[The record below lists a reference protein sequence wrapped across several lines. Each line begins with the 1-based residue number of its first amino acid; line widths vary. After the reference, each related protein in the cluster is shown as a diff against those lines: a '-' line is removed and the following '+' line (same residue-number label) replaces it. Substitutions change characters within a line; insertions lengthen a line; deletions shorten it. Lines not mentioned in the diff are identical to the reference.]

1 MSTDCGSACCMCD
14 ECLCDGCCAGIMV
27 ATPVS
32 VANPPGRPRLVY
44 RAGTHPQFLASM
56 RARLASAEFPA
67 LAALSTRDPA
77 DFALALLDGWATIA
91 DVLTFYTERIAN
103 EGFLRTA
110 TEEFSVRRLAELVG
124 YSPRPGLSAS
134 AYLAFTVTAGQ
145 TVPIP
150 IGSKA
155 QQVPPSGQLPA
166 TFETAEPLTAYGHL
180 STLAIRRSQPPQ
192 LTAHTLPDTT
202 GLVFTG
208 NLTDMRNGD
217 RILVQLYGN
226 GTDPKAWAIYEVT
239 AVEVDAPANRT
250 TATVAVREPNPPAQ
264 PTRADRITP
273 AEIPDPQQTTRLEL
287 LVEALRKAPSQP
299 PGDPALLSRDLRDL
313 LSPDKG
319 GVTALLGNIVPEVAG
334 VLDTALA
341 NSSAANPHPPAVTRM
356 RQSAMLFGATAPKF
370 PTYVDGH
377 VTGYVDPKVTSLK
390 VDGPGEKPPT
400 PENHPAIAPPD
411 YKSSKTLDLDG
422 VYPGI
427 VADSELVLINQV
439 ISVIRPGQPAKV
451 DPVSFRTVTDVT
463 MVTVS
468 VLGLSTKVTRLTLDK
483 PWPYEPTI
491 VVDDP
496 LPEVNPDLHEVL
508 DNTVVLAQPQDLS
521 LAGES
526 LDDVDIGCVPDDSSS
541 QRSATLLLDAGASTA
556 ACGATLELDGLY
568 PELEPGR
575 WLIVSGERT
584 DAAIKAAQDPHAT
597 GSGPTGVHGGELVMV
612 AAVEHRAT
620 QIPSSDGTAAGAGE
634 KTVDLPG
641 DTVHSFVR
649 LAAPLAFSYRRPSVV
664 VYGNVARATHGE
676 TRREVLG
683 SGDPSTP
690 FARYPL
696 KQPPL
701 TYLPAPTAAGAR
713 ATLDVFVD
721 SVRWHQA
728 DSLLDIG
735 PDDRRYVI
743 DTDDEGN
750 SAVVFGAARPP
761 TGIENLRAQYRSGI
775 GTSGNAVAGTVATPL
790 DQPLG
795 VTAVTNP
802 LAATGGA
809 DRDGQETV
817 RRNAA
822 VSVQALDRLVSVSD
836 YADFATAFAAV
847 GAASASE
854 LSDGRRV
861 VVHVTIAGIDDAPI
875 AATSDL
881 TVNLRAALRD
891 LGDPNQEVQV
901 AVRTLKALVVS
912 ARVHI
917 DPDRAWVDVEPT
929 VRARLLATFGP
940 GQRDIGQGVAQSE
953 VLAAIQSVP
962 GVLYTDLKILDSL
975 GESELVAPDPTK
987 NLGVR
992 TVVPAS
998 LASFDP
1004 TAAAG
1009 AAPIRAAEL
1018 LILSPSAPD
1027 TLVLEAL

>member
-103 EGFLRTA
+103 EGFLRSA

-134 AYLAFTVTAGQ
+134 AYLAFTVSAGQ

-166 TFETAEPLTAYGHL
+166 TFETAEPLIAYGHL
-180 STLAIRRSQPPQ
+180 STLAIRRSQPPL

-217 RILVQLYGN
+217 RILLRLDGK

-239 AVEVDAPANRT
+239 AVDVDAPANRT
-250 TATVAVREPNPPAQ
+250 TATVAVRETNPPA
-264 PTRADRITP
+264 PHKHADRNTHAENPHPQP
-273 AEIPDPQQTTRLEL
+273 APRLEL

-319 GVTALLGNIVPEVAG
+319 GVTALLAHIVPEVAG

-356 RQSAMLFGATAPKF
+356 RLSAMLFGAVAPKF
-370 PTYVDGH
+370 PTYLRGQ
-377 VTGYVDPKVTSLK
+377 VTGYVDPKVTPLK
-390 VDGPGEKPPT
+390 VYGREETEQHPT
-400 PENHPAIAPPD
+400 IAPPD
-411 YKSSKTLDLDG
+411 YKSGTTLDLDG

-439 ISVIRPGQPAKV
+439 LPGKQAKV
-451 DPVSFRTVTDVT
+451 DPVSFRTVKDVT
-463 MVTVS
+463 TVTVS
-468 VLGLSTKVTRLTLDK
+468 VLGLSTKVTRLTLDR

-496 LPEVNPDLHEVL
+496 EVNPDLHDVL
-508 DNTVVLAQPQDLS
+508 DNTLVLAQPETLT

-526 LDDVDIGCVPDDSSS
+526 LDDVDVGCVPEDSSS
-541 QRSATLLLDAGASTA
+541 QRWATLLLDAGASTA
-556 ACGATLELDGLY
+556 TCGATLELDALY

-584 DAAIKAAQDPHAT
+584 DAAIKAAQDPDAS
-597 GSGPTGVHGGELVMV
+597 GSGPTGVHGSELVMV

-620 QIPSSDGTAAGAGE
+620 QIPSPDGTPARAGA

-641 DTVHSFVR
+641 DTVHTFVR
-649 LAAPLAFSYRRPSVV
+649 LAAPLKFTYRRPSVV

-721 SVRWHQA
+721 SVRWQEA

-743 DTDDEGN
+743 DTDDDGN

-761 TGIENLRAQYRSGI
+761 TGIENIRAQYRSGI

-836 YADFATAFAAV
+836 YADFATAFAGV

-854 LSDGRRV
+854 LADGRRV

-940 GQRDIGQGVAQSE
+940 GHRDIGQGVAQSE

-975 GESELVAPDPTK
+975 GEIELVASDPTK

-992 TVVPAS
+992 TVVPAA
-998 LASFDP
+998 LARFDP

-1009 AAPIRAAEL
+1009 AAPIRPAEL